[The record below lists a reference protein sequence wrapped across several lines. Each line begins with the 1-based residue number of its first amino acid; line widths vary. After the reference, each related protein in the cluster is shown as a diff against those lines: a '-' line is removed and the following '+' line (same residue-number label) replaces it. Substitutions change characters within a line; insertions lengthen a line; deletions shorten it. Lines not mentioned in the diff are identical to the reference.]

1 MEGLN
6 MLYFRKNDDVIEKY
20 QVNFDK
26 EKIKKLKQ
34 EIINNCSFITHI
46 ECESDYTPIL
56 SNEIVRNFTY
66 TPTGK
71 EREYFEETR
80 DIYHYSYDRYEP
92 PYLVALINQLLLLND
107 NSKVIDQI
115 LNYEIASKSTIDD
128 KIELAYKEFKEIDPE
143 NATKKVEKL
152 KELENLLKAKKL
164 NINQQNIDLYYNQ
177 LIELIKF
184 NLIDSLPINELNK
197 IESFL
202 EINLSSEVEISD
214 SNKKPF
220 VKSLIY

>member
-1 MEGLN
+1 

-128 KIELAYKEFKEIDPE
+128 KIELAYKEFKKIDPE
-143 NATKKVEKL
+143 NATKKAEKL

-164 NINQQNIDLYYNQ
+164 NINQQNIELYYNQ
-177 LIELIKF
+177 LMELIKF

>member
-1 MEGLN
+1 

>member
-1 MEGLN
+1 

-143 NATKKVEKL
+143 NATKKAEKL

>member
-1 MEGLN
+1 

-20 QVNFDK
+20 QIDFDK

-34 EIINNCSFITHI
+34 EIINNCSLIKHI
-46 ECESDYTPIL
+46 EYESDYTPIL
-56 SNEIVRNFTY
+56 SNEIVKNFTY
-66 TPTGK
+66 TRTGK

-92 PYLVALINQLLLLND
+92 PYLVELINQLLND

-115 LNYEIASKSTIDD
+115 LNYEISSESTIDD
-128 KIELAYKEFKEIDPE
+128 SIELAYKEFKEIDPE
-143 NATKKVEKL
+143 NVTKKAEKL
-152 KELENLLKAKKL
+152 KELEDLLKAKKL
-164 NINQQNIDLYYNQ
+164 NINQQNIDLYYKE

-214 SNKKPF
+214 SDKKPF

>member
-1 MEGLN
+1 

-46 ECESDYTPIL
+46 EYESDYTPIL

-143 NATKKVEKL
+143 NATKKAEKL

>member
-1 MEGLN
+1 

-20 QVNFDK
+20 QIDFDK

-34 EIINNCSFITHI
+34 EIINNCSLIKHI
-46 ECESDYTPIL
+46 EYESDYTPIL
-56 SNEIVRNFTY
+56 SNEIVKNFTY
-66 TPTGK
+66 TRTGK

-80 DIYHYSYDRYEP
+80 DIYHYSYDKYEP
-92 PYLVALINQLLLLND
+92 PYLVELINQLLND

-115 LNYEIASKSTIDD
+115 LNYEISSESTIDD
-128 KIELAYKEFKEIDPE
+128 SIELAYKEFKEIDPE
-143 NATKKVEKL
+143 NVTKKAEKL
-152 KELENLLKAKKL
+152 KELEDLLKAKNY
-164 NINQQNIDLYYNQ
+164 NINQQNIDLYYKE

-214 SNKKPF
+214 SDKKPF

>member
-1 MEGLN
+1 

-26 EKIKKLKQ
+26 EKIEKLKQ

-46 ECESDYTPIL
+46 EYESDYTPIL
-56 SNEIVRNFTY
+56 SNEIVRNFTC

-71 EREYFEETR
+71 EKEYFEETR
-80 DIYHYSYDRYEP
+80 KIYHFSYDKYEP
-92 PYLVALINQLLLLND
+92 PYLVALINQLLND

-115 LNYEIASKSTIDD
+115 LNYEISSKSTIDD
-128 KIELAYKEFKEIDPE
+128 SIELAYKEFKEIDPE
-143 NATKKVEKL
+143 NVTKKAEKL
-152 KELENLLKAKKL
+152 KELEDLLKAKKL
-164 NINQQNIDLYYNQ
+164 NINQQNIDLYYKG

-184 NLIDSLPINELNK
+184 NLIDSLPLSELMK

-202 EINLSSEVEISD
+202 ELNLSSEVEISD
-214 SNKKPF
+214 SNEKPF

>member
-1 MEGLN
+1 

-46 ECESDYTPIL
+46 EYESDCAPIL

-71 EREYFEETR
+71 EKEYFEETR

-143 NATKKVEKL
+143 NATKKAKKL

>member
-1 MEGLN
+1 

-20 QVNFDK
+20 QMDFDK

-34 EIINNCSFITHI
+34 EIINNCSLIKHI
-46 ECESDYTPIL
+46 EYESDYTPIL
-56 SNEIVRNFTY
+56 SNEIVKNFTY
-66 TPTGK
+66 TRTGK

-92 PYLVALINQLLLLND
+92 PYLVELINQLLND

-115 LNYEIASKSTIDD
+115 LNYEISSESTIDD
-128 KIELAYKEFKEIDPE
+128 SIELAYKEFKEIDPE
-143 NATKKVEKL
+143 NVTKKAEKL
-152 KELENLLKAKKL
+152 KELEDLLKAKNY
-164 NINQQNIDLYYNQ
+164 NINQQNIDLYYKE

-214 SNKKPF
+214 SDKKPF

>member
-1 MEGLN
+1 

-143 NATKKVEKL
+143 NVTKKAEKL

>member
-20 QVNFDK
+20 QIDFDK

-34 EIINNCSFITHI
+34 EIINNCSLIKHI
-46 ECESDYTPIL
+46 EYESDYTPIL
-56 SNEIVRNFTY
+56 SNEIVKNFTY
-66 TPTGK
+66 TRTGK

-80 DIYHYSYDRYEP
+80 DIYHYSYDKYEP
-92 PYLVALINQLLLLND
+92 PYLVELINQLLND

-115 LNYEIASKSTIDD
+115 LNYEISSESTIDD
-128 KIELAYKEFKEIDPE
+128 SIELAYKEFKEIDPE
-143 NATKKVEKL
+143 NVTKKAEKL
-152 KELENLLKAKKL
+152 KELEDLLKAKNY
-164 NINQQNIDLYYNQ
+164 NINQQNIDLYYKE

>member
-1 MEGLN
+1 

-46 ECESDYTPIL
+46 EYEGDYAPIL

>member
-1 MEGLN
+1 

-20 QVNFDK
+20 QIDFDK

-34 EIINNCSFITHI
+34 EIINNCSLIKHI
-46 ECESDYTPIL
+46 EYESDYTPIL
-56 SNEIVRNFTY
+56 SNEIVKNFTY
-66 TPTGK
+66 TRTGK

-92 PYLVALINQLLLLND
+92 PYLVELINQLLND

-115 LNYEIASKSTIDD
+115 LNYEISSESTIDD
-128 KIELAYKEFKEIDPE
+128 SIELAYKEFKEIDPE
-143 NATKKVEKL
+143 NVTKKSEKL
-152 KELENLLKAKKL
+152 KELEDLLKAKNY
-164 NINQQNIDLYYNQ
+164 NINQQNIDLYYKE

-214 SNKKPF
+214 SDKKPF

>member
-1 MEGLN
+1 

-46 ECESDYTPIL
+46 ECESDYAPIL
-56 SNEIVRNFTY
+56 SNEIVRNFTC

-71 EREYFEETR
+71 EIEYFEETR
-80 DIYHYSYDRYEP
+80 KIYHYSYDRYEP

-128 KIELAYKEFKEIDPE
+128 KIELAYKEFKKIDPE
-143 NATKKVEKL
+143 NATKKAEKL

>member
-1 MEGLN
+1 

-46 ECESDYTPIL
+46 EYEGDYAPIL

-143 NATKKVEKL
+143 NATKKAEKL

>member
-46 ECESDYTPIL
+46 ECEGDYAPIL

-71 EREYFEETR
+71 EIEYFEETR

-143 NATKKVEKL
+143 NATKKAEKL

>member
-1 MEGLN
+1 

-46 ECESDYTPIL
+46 EYESDYAPIL

-143 NATKKVEKL
+143 NATKKTEKL

>member
-46 ECESDYTPIL
+46 EYEGDYAPIL

>member
-1 MEGLN
+1 

-20 QVNFDK
+20 QVIFDK

-46 ECESDYTPIL
+46 EYESDYAPIL

-143 NATKKVEKL
+143 NATKKAEKL

>member
-1 MEGLN
+1 

-46 ECESDYTPIL
+46 EYESDYAPRL

-143 NATKKVEKL
+143 NATKKAEKL

>member
-1 MEGLN
+1 

-46 ECESDYTPIL
+46 EYEGDYAPIL

-143 NATKKVEKL
+143 NATKKAEKL

-202 EINLSSEVEISD
+202 EINLSNEVEISD

>member
-1 MEGLN
+1 MI
-6 MLYFRKNDDVIEKY
+6 YFRKNDDVIEKY

-46 ECESDYTPIL
+46 EYEGDYAPIL

-143 NATKKVEKL
+143 NATKKAEKL

>member
-1 MEGLN
+1 

-20 QVNFDK
+20 QIDFDK

-34 EIINNCSFITHI
+34 EIINNCSLIKHI
-46 ECESDYTPIL
+46 EYESDYTPIL
-56 SNEIVRNFTY
+56 SNEIVKNFTY
-66 TPTGK
+66 TRTGK

-92 PYLVALINQLLLLND
+92 PYLVELINQLLND
-107 NSKVIDQI
+107 NSKIIDQI
-115 LNYEIASKSTIDD
+115 LNYEISSESTIDD
-128 KIELAYKEFKEIDPE
+128 SIELAYKEFKEIDPE
-143 NATKKVEKL
+143 NVTKKAEKL
-152 KELENLLKAKKL
+152 KELEDLLKAKNY
-164 NINQQNIDLYYNQ
+164 NINQQNIDLYYKE

-214 SNKKPF
+214 SDKKPF